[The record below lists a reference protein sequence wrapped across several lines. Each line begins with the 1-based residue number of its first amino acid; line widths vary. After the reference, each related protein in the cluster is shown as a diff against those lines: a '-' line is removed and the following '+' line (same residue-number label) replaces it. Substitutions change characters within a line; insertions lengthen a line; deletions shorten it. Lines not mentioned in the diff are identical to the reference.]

1 MRDRAAE
8 PHEGA
13 GERPDAVLGVRVPA
27 PRPVAGAGAP
37 TVAVADTRTV
47 LALPGAQA
55 FALTPAET
63 LRLADAR
70 TEAARADFVAAHFL
84 ARLCTARRTGG
95 SPLDVVLHQR
105 CPDCDGPHGRPRVAV
120 RGGGPAPEI
129 SLSYAGGVVAAAAAD
144 HPVGIDVE
152 RLPRRG
158 VPGRDIRALRRFLT
172 PGEAGRIRGSPA
184 PADALLRT
192 WVRKE
197 ALVKA
202 TGDGLPAMA
211 GLDLSDVPCGPSAPG
226 RPYRIRVPG
235 SPGPHDLTDLTDVP
249 PGVVGAVAVAVPD
262 VPYRPCS
269 PAASGMRSLRSPGP
283 DEPIDTPSDQG
294 DTS

>member
-1 MRDRAAE
+1 MAAE
-8 PHEGA
+8 RHQGG
-13 GERPDAVLGVRVPA
+13 GERPATVPGVRGPS
-27 PRPVAGAGAP
+27 PRPEAAAP
-37 TVAVADTRTV
+37 TVAVADTRDV

-55 FALTPAET
+55 FVLTPSET

-84 ARLCTARRTGG
+84 ARLCAARRTGG
-95 SPLDVVLHQR
+95 SPLDVVLHQL
-105 CPDCDGPHGRPRVAV
+105 CPDCGGPHGRPRVSA
-120 RGGGPAPEI
+120 RGGGPAAEI

-144 HPVGIDVE
+144 RPVGVDVE

-172 PGEAGRIRGSPA
+172 PGEAGRIRVSPA
-184 PADALLRT
+184 PADALLHT

-202 TGDGLPAMA
+202 TGDGLPVMA
-211 GLDLSDVPCGPSAPG
+211 GLDLSDLPCGPTAPG
-226 RPYRIRVPG
+226 RAYRIRVPG

-249 PGVVGAVAVAVPD
+249 PGVIGAVAVAVPE
-262 VPYRPCS
+262 VSYRPCS
-269 PAASGMRSLRSPGP
+269 PAASGVRSLRPRRT
-283 DEPIDTPSDQG
+283 DDTPSDQG

>member
-1 MRDRAAE
+1 MAAE
-8 PHEGA
+8 RHQGG
-13 GERPDAVLGVRVPA
+13 GERPATVPGVRGPS
-27 PRPVAGAGAP
+27 PRPEAGAAAP
-37 TVAVADTRTV
+37 TVAVADTRDV

-55 FALTPAET
+55 FVLTPSET

-84 ARLCTARRTGG
+84 ARLCAARRTGG
-95 SPLDVVLHQR
+95 SPLDVVLHQL
-105 CPDCDGPHGRPRVAV
+105 CPDCGDPHGRPRVSA

-144 HPVGIDVE
+144 RPVGVDVE

-184 PADALLRT
+184 PADALLHT

-202 TGDGLPAMA
+202 TGDGLPGMA
-211 GLDLSDVPCGPSAPG
+211 GLDLSDLPCGPTAPG
-226 RPYRIRVPG
+226 RAYRIRVPG

-249 PGVVGAVAVAVPD
+249 PGVIGAVAVAVPE
-262 VPYRPCS
+262 VSYRPCS
-269 PAASGMRSLRSPGP
+269 PAASGVRSLRPRRT
-283 DEPIDTPSDQG
+283 DDTPSDQG